1 MSRSAKLAASAV
13 AVVAVL
19 LACLSIAAWHRD
31 ADQWTREERDVLASM
46 QLRRLPPA
54 SKDPSNA
61 VEGRPEA
68 IVLGKQLFL
77 DKRLSSN
84 GAVSCASCHDPGK
97 GFQDGLPLGRGTG
110 LGKRR
115 TMPVVGAGY
124 SPWLFWDGRADSL
137 WAQALGPLENPA
149 EHGGTRARYARIV
162 QAFYR
167 ERYEAVFGKLPDLPL
182 LPEDASPEGTPAQR
196 RAWDR
201 LPPDTREDVSR
212 IYANLGKAVAA
223 YEKTI
228 TLSES
233 RFDRYVGAVLRGAP
247 DASKLLTRDE
257 RQGLRVFIG
266 AGRCVTCHNG
276 PLLTD
281 QQFHNTGVPSR
292 FPSQPDPGRAAVTH
306 LVTKSEFN
314 CLGRFSDAL
323 PRQCEELQFMVKDD
337 PLLLG
342 AFKTPSLRNVSLR
355 PPYMHAG
362 QLATLT
368 DVVRHYDSAPRAPTG
383 KSELVKLGLT
393 EADLAHLVQFLR
405 TLDSP
410 VSDGS

>member
-1 MSRSAKLAASAV
+1 
-13 AVVAVL
+13 
-19 LACLSIAAWHRD
+19 
-31 ADQWTREERDVLASM
+31 
-46 QLRRLPPA
+46 
-54 SKDPSNA
+54 
-61 VEGRPEA
+61 
-68 IVLGKQLFL
+68 
-77 DKRLSSN
+77 
-84 GAVSCASCHDPGK
+84 
-97 GFQDGLPLGRGTG
+97 
-110 LGKRR
+110 
-115 TMPVVGAGY
+115 MPVVGAGY